1 MAPQYPAMRDR
12 EPEPWETDAPGPF
25 LTIEA
30 AEGVVEL
37 WAFGEDRFTV
47 KAPGHAQL
55 VVGFDEAERLRTRSH
70 AS

>member
-1 MAPQYPAMRDR
+1 MAPQYPAMPDR
-12 EPEPWETDAPGPF
+12 EPEPWETDALPHDRGRK
-25 LTIEA
+25 
-30 AEGVVEL
+30 GVVEL